1 MYTAILIV
9 FLQFSTGM
17 LVVFTVQYCL
27 DPVLKALPPCANA
40 YLASSFC
47 FSHTAQN
54 ELLSEFLQNYMR
66 YCWKEGLEDSSVQ

>member
-9 FLQFSTGM
+9 FLPFSTGI
-17 LVVFTVQYCL
+17 LVVFTVQFL

-54 ELLSEFLQNYMR
+54 ELLSEFLQNDKR
-66 YCWKEGLEDSSVQ
+66 YRWKKGLEDSSVQ